1 MHVDQVISP
10 PAVIS
15 FSNEMEAVQLM
26 NQFLT
31 HLTTKPS
38 TEIQPTPFTGTAT
51 DILAWLENFD
61 GIAAHNVWND
71 QNSYKSYLS
80 I

>member
-1 MHVDQVISP
+1 
-10 PAVIS
+10 
-15 FSNEMEAVQLM
+15 M